1 MSRGN
6 KTAINNFKQADNAIL
21 FAAGSMWEGIDI
33 AGDKLSSVIIV
44 RLPFPKRSLLMEE
57 KKKDCFSTFDFVEK
71 FCVPNMLIKL
81 RQGVGRLIR
90 NETDTGVVTILDERV
105 ARGGRYRHRV
115 FNTFKRFGKAKSI
128 VALRLFLEKVKPKE
142 YWKNKNEKGE

>member
-71 FCVPNMLIKL
+71 
-81 RQGVGRLIR
+81 G
-90 NETDTGVVTILDERV
+90 
-105 ARGGRYRHRV
+105 
-115 FNTFKRFGKAKSI
+115 
-128 VALRLFLEKVKPKE
+128 
-142 YWKNKNEKGE
+142 